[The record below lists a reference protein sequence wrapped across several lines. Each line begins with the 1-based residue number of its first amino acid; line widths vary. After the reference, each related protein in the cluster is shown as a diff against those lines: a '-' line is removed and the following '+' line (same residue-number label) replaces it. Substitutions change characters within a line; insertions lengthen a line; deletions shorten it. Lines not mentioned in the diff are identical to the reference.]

1 MMAFLY
7 LLGAFLAA
15 FAFVFPVFMFWFR
28 DSLLDSIIGT
38 LLALGFVIFFVDNG
52 LFILLFHHSVHGR
65 DQWVMKDPLS
75 L

>member
-38 LLALGFVIFFVDNG
+38 LLELGFVIFLLIMASSFYYFITLFMGEING
-52 LFILLFHHSVHGR
+52 
-65 DQWVMKDPLS
+65 
-75 L
+75 

>member
-38 LLALGFVIFFVDNG
+38 LLAVNFQRFSTPYPEVA
-52 LFILLFHHSVHGR
+52 
-65 DQWVMKDPLS
+65 
-75 L
+75 

>member
-38 LLALGFVIFFVDNG
+38 LLALGFVIFLLIMASSFYYFITLFMGEING
-52 LFILLFHHSVHGR
+52 
-65 DQWVMKDPLS
+65 
-75 L
+75 

>member
-15 FAFVFPVFMFWFR
+15 FAFVLPVFMFWFR

-38 LLALGFVIFFVDNG
+38 LLALGFVIVLLIMASSFYYFITLFMGEING
-52 LFILLFHHSVHGR
+52 
-65 DQWVMKDPLS
+65 
-75 L
+75 

>member
-28 DSLLDSIIGT
+28 DSLQDSIIGT
-38 LLALGFVIFFVDNG
+38 LLALGFVIFLLIMASSFYYFITLFMGEING
-52 LFILLFHHSVHGR
+52 
-65 DQWVMKDPLS
+65 
-75 L
+75 

>member
-38 LLALGFVIFFVDNG
+38 LLALGFVIFLLIIASSFYYFITLFMGEING
-52 LFILLFHHSVHGR
+52 
-65 DQWVMKDPLS
+65 
-75 L
+75 

>member
-38 LLALGFVIFFVDNG
+38 LLALGFVIFWLIMASSFYYFITLFMGEING
-52 LFILLFHHSVHGR
+52 
-65 DQWVMKDPLS
+65 
-75 L
+75 

>member
-7 LLGAFLAA
+7 LLGAFLAV

-38 LLALGFVIFFVDNG
+38 LLALGFVIFLLIMASSFYYFITLFMGEING
-52 LFILLFHHSVHGR
+52 
-65 DQWVMKDPLS
+65 
-75 L
+75 

>member
-28 DSLLDSIIGT
+28 DSLLDSISGT
-38 LLALGFVIFFVDNG
+38 LLALGFVIFLLIMASSFYYFITLFMGEING
-52 LFILLFHHSVHGR
+52 
-65 DQWVMKDPLS
+65 
-75 L
+75 

>member
-7 LLGAFLAA
+7 LLGAFLTA

-38 LLALGFVIFFVDNG
+38 LLALGFVIFLLIMASSFYYFITLFMGEING
-52 LFILLFHHSVHGR
+52 
-65 DQWVMKDPLS
+65 
-75 L
+75 

>member
-7 LLGAFLAA
+7 LLGAFLDA

-38 LLALGFVIFFVDNG
+38 LLALGFVIFLLIMASSFYYFITLFMGEING
-52 LFILLFHHSVHGR
+52 
-65 DQWVMKDPLS
+65 
-75 L
+75 

>member
-38 LLALGFVIFFVDNG
+38 LLALGFVIFLLIMASAFYYFITLFMGEING
-52 LFILLFHHSVHGR
+52 
-65 DQWVMKDPLS
+65 
-75 L
+75 

>member
-38 LLALGFVIFFVDNG
+38 LLALGFVIFLLIMASSFYYFFTLFMGEING
-52 LFILLFHHSVHGR
+52 
-65 DQWVMKDPLS
+65 
-75 L
+75 

>member
-38 LLALGFVIFFVDNG
+38 LLALGIVIFLLIMASSFYYFITLFMGEING
-52 LFILLFHHSVHGR
+52 
-65 DQWVMKDPLS
+65 
-75 L
+75 

>member
-38 LLALGFVIFFVDNG
+38 LVALGLVIFLLLMASSIYYFITLFMGEING
-52 LFILLFHHSVHGR
+52 
-65 DQWVMKDPLS
+65 
-75 L
+75 

>member
-1 MMAFLY
+1 MKAFLY

-38 LLALGFVIFFVDNG
+38 LLALGFVIFLLIMASSFYYFITLFMGEING
-52 LFILLFHHSVHGR
+52 
-65 DQWVMKDPLS
+65 
-75 L
+75 

>member
-15 FAFVFPVFMFWFR
+15 FAFIFPVFMFWFR

-38 LLALGFVIFFVDNG
+38 LLALGFVIFLLIMASSFYYFITLFMGEING
-52 LFILLFHHSVHGR
+52 
-65 DQWVMKDPLS
+65 
-75 L
+75 

>member
-1 MMAFLY
+1 MAFLY

-38 LLALGFVIFFVDNG
+38 LLALGFVIFLLIMASSFYYFITLFMGEING
-52 LFILLFHHSVHGR
+52 
-65 DQWVMKDPLS
+65 
-75 L
+75 

>member
-15 FAFVFPVFMFWFR
+15 FPVFMFWFR

-38 LLALGFVIFFVDNG
+38 LLALGFVIFLLIMASSFYYFITLFMGEING
-52 LFILLFHHSVHGR
+52 
-65 DQWVMKDPLS
+65 
-75 L
+75 

>member
-38 LLALGFVIFFVDNG
+38 LLLALGFVIFLLIMASSFYYFITLFMGEING
-52 LFILLFHHSVHGR
+52 
-65 DQWVMKDPLS
+65 
-75 L
+75 

>member
-38 LLALGFVIFFVDNG
+38 LLALGFVIFLLIMASSCYYFITLFMGEING
-52 LFILLFHHSVHGR
+52 
-65 DQWVMKDPLS
+65 
-75 L
+75 

>member
-38 LLALGFVIFFVDNG
+38 LLALGFVIFLLIVASSFYYFITLFMGEING
-52 LFILLFHHSVHGR
+52 
-65 DQWVMKDPLS
+65 
-75 L
+75 

>member
-38 LLALGFVIFFVDNG
+38 LLALGFVIFLLITASSFYYFITLFMGEING
-52 LFILLFHHSVHGR
+52 
-65 DQWVMKDPLS
+65 
-75 L
+75 

>member
-38 LLALGFVIFFVDNG
+38 LLALGFVIFLLIMASSFYYFLTLFMGEING
-52 LFILLFHHSVHGR
+52 
-65 DQWVMKDPLS
+65 
-75 L
+75 